1 MEEKKCKYLNN
12 VATDFA
18 SIIDDIKKK
27 EISELNCIYIAD
39 EDKNEIY
46 LLHDYNKDVE
56 SFRNKKKNYIWK
68 KKGIK
73 FYLKKTWNYI

>member
-56 SFRNKKKNYIWK
+56 SFRNEKKIIFGRK
-68 KKGIK
+68 KE
-73 FYLKKTWNYI
+73 